1 MKNKTVNDHNFIEAC
16 KDGSFDTVKSL
27 LDDKRI
33 NPADKKNIAFIL
45 ACEYGKTDI
54 VKLLLDDKRIN
65 PADQDNYAFIYA
77 CREGNFDIVKL
88 LFNDK
93 RINPFDQNNLA
104 FIHACRYG
112 YVNIIKLF
120 IEKNIYCFD
129 FDYNSKEELYFL
141 KKIYPNF
148 KENIKSFL
156 INKKDEE
163 IISKL
168 DISLIKNNISIF

>member
-1 MKNKTVNDHNFIEAC
+1 M
-16 KDGSFDTVKSL
+16 L
-27 LDDKRI
+27 LNDKRI
-33 NPADKKNIAFIL
+33 NPADQNNLAFIS
-45 ACEYGKTDI
+45 ACINGKIDI
-54 VKLLLDDKRIN
+54 VKLLLKDKRIN

-148 KENIKSFL
+148 KENIKSFFKN
-156 INKKDEE
+156 IKEEE

-168 DISLIKNNISIF
+168 DMSLIKNNISVF

>member
-33 NPADKKNIAFIL
+33 NPADKNNIAFIL

-65 PADQDNYAFIYA
+65 PAVQDNYAFIYA
-77 CREGNFDIVKL
+77 CLYEEID
-88 LFNDK
+88 
-93 RINPFDQNNLA
+93 
-104 FIHACRYG
+104 
-112 YVNIIKLF
+112 IIKIF

-129 FDYNSKEELYFL
+129 FDYDSKEELYFL
-141 KKIYPNF
+141 KTIYPKF

-168 DISLIKNNISIF
+168 DISLIKNTISIF

>member
-65 PADQDNYAFIYA
+65 PAVQDNYAFIYA
-77 CREGNFDIVKL
+77 CLYEEID
-88 LFNDK
+88 
-93 RINPFDQNNLA
+93 
-104 FIHACRYG
+104 
-112 YVNIIKLF
+112 IIKIF

-168 DISLIKNNISIF
+168 DISLIKNTISIF